1 MESIAD
7 ISAAL
12 EQIRKRECPKK
23 EVLALIEKDLCSG
36 LSVSDV
42 EVYYK
47 RKISVERMKLI
58 SKCLHAG
65 VPKEKIA
72 FMMQHKVEDDG
83 LRAIY
88 EYTVNG
94 VPFAMIEP
102 YVESNRS
109 DRFIK
114 MADSCSRYLSRD
126 KDKKDVNPEQVE
138 ETDETVEEVVDEK
151 VEEVAEPVQEHPD
164 TDNKKTVEDDSKTVP
179 EETDSPAQPV
189 AQSALL
195 PDDVIELLTG
205 MQNMVKGISEQM
217 EKHEQMLEAEKNN
230 TVHMEDKIREEYI
243 AKLEEK
249 EKQLQAKDAEM
260 EEQQNRIR
268 ELKRAELKVKEE
280 YEKKIKELEDR
291 AKVRSEEKADTN
303 NEVKAKET
311 EPVPDMPV
319 QQIEEETKVAKSDIP
334 VSYSRIMTDSSG
346 QVVSAQPLEVMTRRR
361 RGVMAVGSALVF
373 KKKSQRDM
381 VDRALAGEL
390 TVEQIAQIRHGM
402 ELNLREDQLCTI
414 IKSRCDA
421 KIMKEVVEMAA
432 LQNQMGYFV

>member
-12 EQIRKRECPKK
+12 EMIRKRDCPKK
-23 EVLALIEKDLCSG
+23 EVLALVEKDLCSG
-36 LSVSDV
+36 LSVEDV

-47 RKISVERMKLI
+47 RKISVERMRLI

-65 VPKEKIA
+65 VPKEKITL
-72 FMMQHKVEDDG
+72 MMRHKVEDDG

-114 MADSCSRYLSRD
+114 MADSCSKYLSGDRNKRASD
-126 KDKKDVNPEQVE
+126 PEQA
-138 ETDETVEEVVDEK
+138 ETVDETVEKV
-151 VEEVAEPVQEHPD
+151 VEEKAEEITEPVQEHSE
-164 TDNKKTVEDDSKTVP
+164 TDNKEITDERSKTAP
-179 EETDSPAQPV
+179 KETNSPTQPV
-189 AQSALL
+189 VQSVVL

-205 MQNMVKGISEQM
+205 MQNMIKSISEQM
-217 EKHEQMLEAEKNN
+217 EKHEQMLEAEKKN
-230 TVHMEDKIREEYI
+230 TIHMEDKIREEYI

-280 YEKKIKELEDR
+280 YEKKIKEHEYK
-291 AKVRSEEKADTN
+291 AEARSEEKADTSI
-303 NEVKAKET
+303 EVKAKET

-319 QQIEEETKVAKSDIP
+319 QKMEEETKVVKSDIP
-334 VSYSRIMTDSSG
+334 VSYSRITTDSSG
-346 QVVSAQPLEVMTRRR
+346 QVLDAKPLDVMTRRR
-361 RGVMAVGSALVF
+361 RGIMAVGSALIF

-402 ELNLREDQLCTI
+402 ELNLREDQLCSI

-421 KIMKEVVEMAA
+421 KIMKEVIEMAA
-432 LQNQMGYFV
+432 LQNQKGYYA